1 MDMPRRK
8 RKIKKR
14 LGGSPETKVADIT
27 LSQSADSAKQT
38 FRHKK
43 SSLEKSF
50 NVKEEFLVEDDE
62 NDKEDH
68 DTHDIDERECNVT
81 NAAQPICKTVPQIL
95 EGKIYPFD
103 VWEKISK
110 KISPED
116 IYT

>member
-1 MDMPRRK
+1 MYMPRRK

-43 SSLEKSF
+43 SSLQKSF

-62 NDKEDH
+62 NANNH
-68 DTHDIDERECNVT
+68 DTDETDCYVT
-81 NAAQPICKTVPQIL
+81 NAAQPLCKTVPQIL
-95 EGKIYPFD
+95 EGRTYPFD
-103 VWEKISK
+103 VWEKISRK
-110 KISPED
+110 VSPED